1 MKIDNHSHGSWR
13 LAAASLVLAAVHG
26 VGAADLLSIDE
37 LIERHTQARGGRA
50 AIEAV
55 ENMEI
60 HLEITEPTFRV
71 KAVWRGDRAGRMRID
86 VYGAV
91 DRVFTEAY
99 DGVGAWQMDA
109 AGKVSAVSPAG
120 TRALR
125 HSTEL
130 PMNLRGLH
138 ELRPRG
144 HAVTLRGMETA
155 DGRSEYVVEVELL
168 DGFEI
173 DYYLDSE
180 TFMISRSRNRRAL
193 HPDIDPTETVI
204 ESSFRDYRP
213 VAGVLRNFE
222 TIDRD
227 VLSSEQLASVVV
239 TEMRANVAI
248 EDGFFDRPE

>member
-1 MKIDNHSHGSWR
+1 MRINTRSPRSSR
-13 LAAASLVLAAVHG
+13 CTVASLILAAVHG
-26 VGAADLLSIDE
+26 AGAGDVLTIDE

-71 KAVWRGDRAGRMRID
+71 KAIWRGDRAGRMRID

-99 DGVGAWQMDA
+99 DGVGAWQMDV
-109 AGKVSAVSPAG
+109 AGKVNDVNAAG
-120 TRALR
+120 ARALR

-130 PMNLRGLH
+130 PINLRGLH
-138 ELRPRG
+138 ELRSRG
-144 HAVTLRGMETA
+144 HALTLRGMATA

-193 HPDIDPTETVI
+193 HPDVDQTETVI
-204 ESSFRDYRP
+204 ESRFGDYRP
-213 VAGVLRNFE
+213 VAGVMRNFE
-222 TIDRD
+222 TADRD
-227 VLSSEQLASVVV
+227 VLSGEQLANVVV